1 MSVYKGD
8 EGKRIFQTPTY
19 LLVQKRFRARKRRK
33 REKEKEKKVEHSLNS
48 CEIGEG
54 AEKRRKESVREK
66 DLGCAH
72 SHRNHHHRHYKKG
85 PIPKQ
90 VKRKRKT
97 LNRLVFP
104 HQVSWRPA
112 F

>member
-1 MSVYKGD
+1 VNVYKGD

-19 LLVQKRFRARKRRK
+19 PFVQKRFRARKRRK
-33 REKEKEKKVEHSLNS
+33 REKEGERKSEQSLNS
-48 CEIGEG
+48 FEIGEG
-54 AEKRRKESVREK
+54 AEKRRKESVRER

-72 SHRNHHHRHYKKG
+72 SHRNHHRHYKKG

-90 VKRKRKT
+90 VKRKKKT

-104 HQVSWRPA
+104 HQVSWQPA